1 MLNNKQNI
9 FKIEK
14 SLCYTIF
21 FARKKHLIR
30 KFIYLCSWTFSTSV
44 CRCALQRVQLLKRAF
59 DILSLTEIWKI
70 SIIED
75 MRQYTHAWDYCT
87 LRFKGIIYLTAW
99 AIVYYSMMGIP
110 EPLLDSIQ

>member
-1 MLNNKQNI
+1 MSI
-9 FKIEK
+9 FAVELPVR
-14 SLCYTIF
+14 LCADVRYKEF
-21 FARKKHLIR
+21 NFR
-30 KFIYLCSWTFSTSV
+30 
-44 CRCALQRVQLLKRAF
+44 KRAF